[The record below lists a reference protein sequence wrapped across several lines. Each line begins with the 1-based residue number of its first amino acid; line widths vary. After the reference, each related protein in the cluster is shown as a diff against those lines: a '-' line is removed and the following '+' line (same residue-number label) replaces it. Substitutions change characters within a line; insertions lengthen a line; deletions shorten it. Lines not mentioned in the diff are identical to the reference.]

1 MRGQNKTPAGVAG
14 VFFGSW
20 LWAVGLGECFP
31 ACPDRCA
38 FEEFVCLSAVGELLR
53 FGVPFERG
61 AGEQNAD
68 VTECAV
74 TCQGHGVVEV

>member
-1 MRGQNKTPAGVAG
+1 MFFWGV
-14 VFFGSW
+14 GSG